1 MERIES
7 PVYRRLGKSGLVV
20 PSVGIGCN
28 NLGRPGTPTR
38 TQEGTNEVIA
48 AAVTPAS
55 ASSTSPTSTA
65 PNPASQK
72 PCSAPPSPSSAST
85 ATN

>member
-7 PVYRRLGKSGLVV
+7 PVYRRLGNSGLVV

-38 TQEGTNEVIA
+38 TQEGTNESPPQP
-48 AAVTPAS
+48 TPAS

-65 PNPASQK
+65 PNPASPK

>member
-7 PVYRRLGKSGLVV
+7 PVYRRLGNSGLVV

-48 AAVTPAS
+48 AAVDAGIS
-55 ASSTSPTSTA
+55 FFDIADSTV